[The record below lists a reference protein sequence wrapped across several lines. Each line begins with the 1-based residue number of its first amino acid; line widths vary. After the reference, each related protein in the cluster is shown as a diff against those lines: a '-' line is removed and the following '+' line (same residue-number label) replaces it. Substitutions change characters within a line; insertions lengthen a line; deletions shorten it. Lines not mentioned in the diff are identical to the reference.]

1 MLHRQLFIISKP
13 YERVCAMA
21 SAAQRRIKSISYAK
35 YGYIFILPFF
45 LIYFFF
51 QLWPLVNTFKLSFYG
66 NDAETSKFV
75 GMDNYSKILF
85 DTDYLE
91 EVVNAENPYKLKSDI
106 TVKNKDGQM
115 VSYNELPKEEKK
127 EIIKEE
133 NIKQGYSKQHRDFV
147 NSLKNTIILWIGN
160 FIPQII
166 LSLSLAVW
174 FTDAKLKIPGKGFFK
189 VIMYMPNIITAASV
203 AVLFMSICS
212 ESRFGALNQILH
224 SFGIVEDIESQNSDD
239 FVMFISGKWESR
251 FVVMFIQTWLWF
263 GNTMIM
269 LMSGIMGINPSLFE
283 AASID
288 GASSG
293 QVFRKITFPLL
304 SPIMV
309 YTLVTSMIGGLQM
322 FDIPFMYH
330 KQAGEVS
337 PHLRTVAVFIYQD
350 FKTKGTSD
358 YLYGFSGA
366 ASVVLFF
373 ITASLGS
380 ITFYLNR
387 DVDAIAKKKQRKKL
401 EKQAK
406 MQSKQFG
413 GLSI

>member
-1 MLHRQLFIISKP
+1 
-13 YERVCAMA
+13 MA

-51 QLWPLVNTFKLSFYG
+51 QLWPLINTFKLSFYG

-75 GMDNYSKILF
+75 GLDNYKAIVFETDVDYDIILR
-85 DTDYLE
+85 TSPKLE
-91 EVVNAENPYKLKSDI
+91 GLSA
-106 TVKNKDGQM
+106 
-115 VSYNELPKEEKK
+115 EEKK
-127 EIIKEE
+127 AMIKEE
-133 NIKQGYSKQHRDFV
+133 QGNIHLNEQHELFTK
-147 NSLKNTIILWIGN
+147 SLKNTLILWIGN
-160 FIPQII
+160 FIPQLI

-189 VIMYMPNIITAASV
+189 VVMYMPNIITAASI
-203 AVLFMSICS
+203 AVLFLALCGES
-212 ESRFGALNQILH
+212 EFGALRQLLYSLH
-224 SFGIVEDIESQNSDD
+224 IIDD
-239 FVMFISGKWESR
+239 VKTTQSSALFITGKWPPR
-251 FVVMFIQTWLWF
+251 FIVMFIQTWMWF

-293 QVFRKITFPLL
+293 QVFRKITLPLL

-322 FDIPFMYH
+322 FDIPYMFHNGQY
-330 KQAGEVS
+330 ES
-337 PHLRTVAVFIYQD
+337 LNPNLRTVAVYIYHA
-350 FKTKGTSD
+350 FHTREGVD
-358 YLYGFSGA
+358 YMYGYSGA
-366 ASVVLFF
+366 ASVILFL
-373 ITASLGS
+373 ITLSLGS
-380 ITFYLNR
+380 ITFYMNR

-413 GLSI
+413 GLGV

>member
-1 MLHRQLFIISKP
+1 
-13 YERVCAMA
+13 MA

-45 LIYFFF
+45 VIYFFF
-51 QLWPLVNTFKLSFYG
+51 QLWPLINTFKLSFYG
-66 NDAETSKFV
+66 NDTETSKYV
-75 GMDNYSKILF
+75 GFDNYNKIVF
-85 DTDYLE
+85 DT
-91 EVVNAENPYKLKSDI
+91 
-106 TVKNKDGQM
+106 
-115 VSYNELPKEEKK
+115 SYNEEIVLADNPFELETLVEDKNGNLTPFYELPEDEQVAIIDKENKK
-127 EIIKEE
+127 H
-133 NIKQGYSKQHRDFV
+133 GYHVQHRDFV
-147 NSLKNTIILWIGN
+147 QSLKNTLILWIGN

-189 VIMYMPNIITAASV
+189 VVMYMPNIITAASV
-203 AVLFMSICS
+203 AVLFLSLCS
-212 ESRFGALNQILH
+212 ESKYGAVNQILH
-224 SFGIVEDIESQNSDD
+224 SMGIVKDIESTNSDD
-239 FVMFISGKWESR
+239 FVKFVHGVWEPR

-293 QVFRKITFPLL
+293 QVFRKITLPLL

-330 KQAGEVS
+330 TGSAVNKN
-337 PHLRTVAVFIYQD
+337 LRTVAVYIYEN
-350 FKTKGTSD
+350 FKNKPSED
-358 YLYGFSGA
+358 YLYGYSGA
-366 ASVVLFF
+366 ASVILFI
-373 ITASLGS
+373 ITAALGS